1 MNRSA
6 EIKVQLER
14 VPHRHT
20 VTRLRQAYRH
30 LYQLVQESHQSSR
43 APWEGAGDNA
53 EESRHRPTT
62 IQEVTT

>member
-14 VPHRHT
+14 VPHRHA

-30 LYQLVQESHQSSR
+30 LYQLVQDSHQSSR
-43 APWEGAGDNA
+43 GAGDNA
-53 EESRHRPTT
+53 KESRHRSTT